1 MTPRIGR
8 FELNALVASN
18 ASGGG
23 VLWKARDTES
33 GSEVALKVLA
43 APAPQG
49 ATIAGAL
56 ARAYARIAKQPDSG
70 WVPIVAIGATEID
83 SDVFAGRP
91 APVGRHGY
99 CAMEWVA
106 GPDLT
111 ATIEA
116 GPLSAE
122 AAARLMATIAHR
134 LAIGH
139 AAGVA
144 HLGLKPSN
152 IKLTDA
158 GPVLL
163 DCRSIWGDLGDR
175 RSGGRAMSAATCLAP
190 EQKTAP
196 KGAAPTDDDAPEPGP
211 RSDVY
216 ALGVLLAALATG
228 SLLPSDEAL
237 VEVDAPLAAIFQRAM
252 SRHPEARYASAFG
265 MASALD
271 AYLAP
276 EASGTP
282 ARKHAAPRRR
292 LVLSVVSVAVVLLA
306 GWIVW
311 QATQHQS
318 DDSDPTARDNQPS
331 LRIDDPPPSTP
342 NPARPTTASLDVS
355 TPVDFSA
362 YQPSEPENANTKAA
376 LAQAEQLGR
385 QANLALSTFSFHPV
399 DLELLRATHGDLAVQ
414 IAQLVLRFGAQAN
427 APYASERRRLL
438 ELFRPLPA
446 DARLD
451 DPWLAFELQH
461 AQAPRDRTLLRAN
474 AVLQSEP
481 QPDTESATDRL
492 VQAMRALRHSDPDRA
507 RAALDGLPRDAA
519 PLLTQV
525 MRFQTRGQQ
534 FQDEERAEL
543 TQLAERYTVLN
554 VEAGILALDLG
565 DNVAALEHLDRA
577 LERYPDHASARHH
590 RAIALWRLDRKQE
603 ALAIIKA
610 LHQAASTSNT
620 DETLPWS
627 HRSSASYFEASDQA
641 LFSDPAML
649 TLIEA
654 PR

>member
-1 MTPRIGR
+1 MSPRIGR

-18 ASGGG
+18 GSGGG
-23 VLWKARDTES
+23 VLWRARDTES
-33 GSEVALKVLA
+33 GADVALKVLA

-49 ATIAGAL
+49 AAL
-56 ARAYARIAKQPDSG
+56 DSGIARAYARLAKQPDSG

-83 SDVFAGRP
+83 PEVFADRA

-99 CAMEWVA
+99 CAMQWIE

-116 GPLSAE
+116 GPLAAE
-122 AAARLMATIAHR
+122 SAARLMATIAHR

-144 HLGLKPSN
+144 HLGLKPTS
-152 IKLTDA
+152 IKLTPS

-163 DCRSIWGDLGDR
+163 DCRSVWGDLGDR
-175 RSGGRAMSAATCLAP
+175 RSGGRAMTAATCLAP
-190 EQKTAP
+190 EQKAAP
-196 KGAAPTDDDAPEPGP
+196 KGAAAVDEDAPEPGP

-237 VEVDAPLAAIFQRAM
+237 AEVDAPLAVIFHRAM
-252 SRHPEARYASAFG
+252 ARDPEARYASAFG
-265 MASALD
+265 LASALD

-282 ARKHAAPRRR
+282 TARHPGPRRLAAR
-292 LVLSVVSVAVVLLA
+292 AGAVLLA
-306 GWIVW
+306 SLAALVLW
-311 QATQHQS
+311 QLAKQP
-318 DDSDPTARDNQPS
+318 DDESGNRNDQTTSPEGSQLVGETSGGRPTA
-331 LRIDDPPPSTP
+331 
-342 NPARPTTASLDVS
+342 ASIEALDA
-355 TPVDFSA
+355 PDFSA
-362 YQPSEPENANTKAA
+362 IRPTEPENANTPQA

-385 QANLALSTFSFHPV
+385 QADLALSTFSFHPV

-414 IAQLVLRFGAQAN
+414 IAQLVLRFGAQSG
-427 APYASERRRLL
+427 APFDSERRRFL
-438 ELFRPLPA
+438 ELFRPLPV
-446 DARLD
+446 DPQLD
-451 DPWLAFELQH
+451 DPWLAFELEH
-461 AQAPRDRTLLRAN
+461 AQSPRDRTLLRAN
-474 AVLQSEP
+474 ALLETEP
-481 QPDTESATDRL
+481 QPTTESATDRL
-492 VQAMRALRHSDPDRA
+492 VEAMRALRHSEPERA

-534 FQDEERAEL
+534 FQDEERAEF

-565 DNVAALEHLDRA
+565 DNAAALEHFDRA
-577 LERYPDHASARHH
+577 LERYPNHASARHH

-603 ALAIIKA
+603 ALAVVSA
-610 LHQAASTSNT
+610 LRQAAPTAT
-620 DETLPWS
+620 AEEALPWS
-627 HRSSASYFEASDQA
+627 HRSSASYLFAGDQS

-649 TLIEA
+649 SLIEA